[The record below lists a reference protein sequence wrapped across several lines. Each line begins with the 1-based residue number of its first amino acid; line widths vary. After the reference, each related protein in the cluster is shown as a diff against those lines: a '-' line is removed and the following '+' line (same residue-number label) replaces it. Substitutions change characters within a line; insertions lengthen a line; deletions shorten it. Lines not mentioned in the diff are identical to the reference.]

1 MFKNLKIRD
10 KLFSAFGIVI
20 LLFVV
25 CAGIF
30 FLAINGTTGN
40 FSTFHDKAI
49 SISEET
55 YTLKS
60 EIDDLSISIGKTV
73 MAPKKDIAET
83 YIAETESK
91 LAVVNEHISSLRE
104 KSFSDKYTAK
114 LDELQAMIDEISK
127 KTDKLFELC
136 KLEQTKTAARNYY
149 DNFNDLLVQISKV
162 TGDLNDLAKENSDV
176 IFVETLSMAQ
186 KSKTFLSIVCIITF
200 ITTIGVALA
209 ITKILVTPIRQL
221 EEVTKALAQ
230 GKLKGAADI
239 VTYQSR
245 DELGHLADEMRFSM
259 ETIDGYV
266 TEISALLEQLA
277 SGDLT
282 IPLNEVTDY
291 LGDFASIKESMA
303 TILKSFNTTISDIYT
318 ASMQV
323 DVGSEQVSSGA
334 QALSQGATEQASA
347 VEELSATIAEVASH
361 VSANAENAANA
372 SKMSN
377 EAGAGVVESNKYMQ
391 QLMDAMEEINRT
403 TGQIE
408 KIIKTIEDI
417 AFQTNI
423 LALNAAVE
431 AARAGAAGKGFAVV
445 ADEVR
450 SLAAKSAEA
459 AKNTNNLIGSTVG
472 AVRNGM
478 NVASETEKALREVVV
493 KAGAVDEK
501 IREIATL
508 SKEQAEK
515 IEQIGNGIEQIAAVV
530 HNNSATAEQS
540 AAASEELA
548 SQAALMKDQISKFKL
563 YDGSLYEQPVAEEE
577 FAPVYESF
585 EDTESFDR
593 VKTFEKPEVFEN
605 EYVPSGDKY

>member
-1 MFKNLKIRD
+1 MLRNLKIRN
-10 KLFSAFGIVI
+10 KLFVAFGFVLAIIMVCGGVFFMAINGVLNNFSAF
-20 LLFVV
+20 
-25 CAGIF
+25 
-30 FLAINGTTGN
+30 
-40 FSTFHDKAI
+40 HDEAI
-49 SISEET
+49 SMSEET
-55 YTLKS
+55 YTLRS

-73 MAPKKDIAET
+73 MAPKKDTAEI
-83 YIAETESK
+83 YIAETEEK
-91 LAVVNEHISSLRE
+91 LAVVNDRIAALRE
-104 KSFSDKYTAK
+104 KSISDEYTAK
-114 LDELQAMIDEISK
+114 LDELQEKIDTVSSRTNKI
-127 KTDKLFELC
+127 FELC

-149 DNFNDLLVQISKV
+149 DNFNDLLVEISV
-162 TGDLNDLAKENSDV
+162 ITDELNALAEENSDALYND
-176 IFVETLSMAQ
+176 TLQMAQ
-186 KSKTFLSIVCIITF
+186 TSKTFLSIVCCIAMIATVC
-200 ITTIGVALA
+200 VALG
-209 ITKILVTPIRQL
+209 ITRILVNPIRQL
-221 EEVTKALAQ
+221 ENVVKALAQ
-230 GKLKGAADI
+230 GKLKGASEL
-239 VTYQSR
+239 VTYESR
-245 DELGHLADEMRFSM
+245 DELGQLASEMRTSM
-259 ETIDGYV
+259 ETIDGYI
-266 TEISALLEQLA
+266 TEISAVLEQLA

-282 IPLNEVTDY
+282 IPLNEVTDF
-291 LGDFASIKESMA
+291 LGDFASIKESMG
-303 TILKSFNTTISDIYT
+303 TILMSFNTAISDIYT
-318 ASMQV
+318 ASLQV

-347 VEELSATIAEVASH
+347 VEELSATITEVAGH

-377 EAGAGVVESNKYMQ
+377 EAGSDVVESNKYMQ

-459 AKNTNNLIGSTVG
+459 AKNTNKLIGSTVT

-478 NVASETEKALREVVV
+478 NVADETGKALNGVVEKV
-493 KAGAVDEK
+493 GAVDAK

-508 SKEQAEK
+508 SAEQAEK
-515 IEQIGNGIEQIAAVV
+515 LEQIGTGIDQIAAVV

-548 SQAALMKDQISKFKL
+548 SQAALVKEQISKFKL
-563 YDGSLYEQPVAEEE
+563 YDASIYHKQIAEEE
-577 FAPVYESF
+577 YAPAYESY
-585 EDTESFDR
+585 EDNFDS
-593 VKTFEKPEVFEN
+593 V
-605 EYVPSGDKY
+605 GDKY